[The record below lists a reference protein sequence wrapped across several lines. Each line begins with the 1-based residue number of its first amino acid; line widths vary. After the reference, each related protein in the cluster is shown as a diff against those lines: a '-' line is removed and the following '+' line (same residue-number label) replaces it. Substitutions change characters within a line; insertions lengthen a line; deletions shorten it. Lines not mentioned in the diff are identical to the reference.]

1 MNEQTNLPHKE
12 RHTQN
17 RDAITLK
24 ILLIGVLIVILIIPM
39 FMIQNLISE
48 RENTAKEATTEVQQ
62 KWSGPQ
68 TIIGPVLTLSYT
80 YQDEKGKN
88 KTGYINYLPDQL
100 DITGDIE
107 TQELKRG
114 LYEIIVY
121 NSSLE
126 LKGKFISKDLLET
139 NLSRDIKWN
148 ENATLNLGVSD
159 LRGICEQVALTWNG
173 QKYNMEPGV
182 NPNSIVYT
190 GTSIHLNVSDLLTP
204 DKTIDFSVKL
214 TTKGSASILFA
225 PVGKTTNVALNSNC
239 PTPSFSGAFLPS
251 ERTVSRASGKY
262 WK

>member
-107 TQELKRG
+107 DCMRLSFTIPRLNSKA
-114 LYEIIVY
+114 
-121 NSSLE
+121 NSSR
-126 LKGKFISKDLLET
+126 KIFWKQTSRET
-139 NLSRDIKWN
+139 S
-148 ENATLNLGVSD
+148 S
-159 LRGICEQVALTWNG
+159 
-173 QKYNMEPGV
+173 
-182 NPNSIVYT
+182 
-190 GTSIHLNVSDLLTP
+190 GT
-204 DKTIDFSVKL
+204 KTRH
-214 TTKGSASILFA
+214 SIL
-225 PVGKTTNVALNSNC
+225 
-239 PTPSFSGAFLPS
+239 
-251 ERTVSRASGKY
+251 E
-262 WK
+262 